1 MHTIRSAAA
10 LLAAARDLG
19 ALGELATFS
28 GFAPALETFD
38 ADGRR
43 ALGLPVEF
51 RVARIACLSPISHG
65 ACRALLIES
74 DGSRPLRE
82 SLGRLASRL
91 ASRAPHVC
99 WLVFARARGQPD
111 FAIAAWDVGRTSPAI
126 RALMVDPA
134 HVRDSDA
141 ETLCALEAAR
151 AETDI
156 LTHARWLDV
165 LGRDAICRRFFRAL
179 EAAVARLAL
188 GAVGRADHDAR
199 AELALLNVSRLLFLS
214 FLEAMGWLD
223 GDRAWL
229 GRRFDSCMATGG
241 RWQERVLR
249 PLFFGTL
256 NTPVPRRSPAAAA
269 LGRIPFLNGGLF
281 TRTAI
286 ESRHARLT
294 FRDED
299 FGALFGEVLG
309 RYRFT
314 AREESAS
321 WSDAAIDPE
330 MLGRA
335 FESLMSSRDRRSSG
349 AFYTPQVLVERVTR
363 DALVH
368 GLAATQVRPADV
380 ERVLDGVAPE
390 PRVRDALRMRLAG
403 FRILDPACGSGAFLV
418 HALELLSNLARTLGD
433 PRPGTE
439 IRRAAL
445 GGSIFGVDVNPTAV
459 WLCELRLWLAMILE
473 SEERNPERVVPL
485 PNLDHNIR
493 IGDALAGEVNS
504 PAAGATTRGAVLPA
518 DAPLGMLR
526 ASYSR
531 SVGARKRTL
540 HDALEREERKR
551 ALDSCARALR
561 SVRADRRELLLALR
575 GRDLF
580 GDRRVPARAERSAM
594 TALRTRTRELMQEQA
609 TLRDG
614 GALPFRF
621 ETQFADVMAAG
632 GFDLVIGNPPWVRL
646 HRIPPGARTQLRSRF
661 LVYRQAAWRSG
672 AEGAQAGAG
681 FAAQVD
687 LSALFI
693 ERALAVA
700 RPQGHVALIVPS
712 KLWHSLAGGGVRQLL
727 LERAQVRA
735 LTDWSSDSHLF
746 AAAVYPSTL
755 IAQRTAPEE
764 SVERMCR
771 VTIAHSCGAVA
782 WDTAHRSLG
791 FDESPGTPWLL
802 VPPDVRRAFDRLT
815 AVGVP
820 LSQGTFASPRLGVK
834 CGLNDAF
841 LVDELARERKL
852 SRIRSGERHGMV
864 ESSLLRPALRGQHLT
879 PWCSN
884 ASFRHII
891 LAHGVDGRPLASL
904 PPHAH
909 AWLAPSRARL
919 AARSDARGARRW
931 WSVFRLD
938 SAASDRPRVVWA
950 DVSRRP
956 RAAFVPRG
964 DPLVPLNSCYVVH
977 GNSDD
982 DALALVAILNSD
994 IAAAWLELV
1003 SEPARGGY
1011 RRYLGWTMALL
1022 PLPSDWRR
1030 ACEILVPLARRA
1042 LDGAP
1047 PDAAELLDATLA
1059 AYRLRTS
1066 SVAPLLAWN
1075 AG

>member
-1 MHTIRSAAA
+1 
-10 LLAAARDLG
+10 LLAAARDLQS
-19 ALGELATFS
+19 LGEVATFA
-28 GFAPALETFD
+28 GFAPTPETFN
-38 ADGRR
+38 AEGRR
-43 ALGLPVEF
+43 SLGLPAEF
-51 RVARIACLSPISHG
+51 RDARIACLEPVTHG
-65 ACRALLIES
+65 ACRALLVES

-82 SLGRLASRL
+82 SLVRLASRL

-99 WLVFARARGQPD
+99 WLLFARARGNPE
-111 FAIAAWDVGRTSPAI
+111 FAIAAWDGGRTPPAI
-126 RALMVDPA
+126 RALSVDPA

-151 AETDI
+151 AGTDV

-179 EAAVARLAL
+179 ESAVAQLAR
-188 GAVGRADHDAR
+188 GAVGRAGQDAR

-214 FLEAMGWLD
+214 FLEAKGWLD

-229 GRRFDSCMATGG
+229 ARRFDSCMATGG

-256 NTPVPRRSPAAAA
+256 NTPIARRSPAAAA

-281 TRTAI
+281 TRTVV
-286 ESRHARLT
+286 ESRHGTLM

-314 AREESAS
+314 AREDSAS

-335 FESLMSSRDRRSSG
+335 FESLMSSRDRQSSG
-349 AFYTPQVLVERVTR
+349 AFYTPQLLVERVTR
-363 DALVH
+363 DALTH
-368 GLAATQVRPADV
+368 SLATDQVEPGAV
-380 ERVLDGVAPE
+380 ERVLDGVAPDA
-390 PRVRDALRMRLAG
+390 RVRDALRVRLSG
-403 FRILDPACGSGAFLV
+403 FRVLDPACGSGAFLV
-418 HALELLSNLARTLGD
+418 HALELLSGLARTLGD
-433 PRPGTE
+433 PRSATE
-439 IRRAAL
+439 VRRAAL
-445 GGSIFGVDVNPTAV
+445 AGSIFGVDVNPTAV

-493 IGDALAGEVNS
+493 VGDALGGDVTA
-504 PAAGATTRGAVLPA
+504 PAAEPATGHSVIPAGPRLGA
-518 DAPLGMLR
+518 LR
-526 ASYSR
+526 TAYSR
-531 SVGARKRTL
+531 AVGARKRTL
-540 HDALEREERKR
+540 RQALEREERKR
-551 ALDSCARALR
+551 ALAACARALR
-561 SVRADRRELLLALR
+561 SARADRRELLLALR

-580 GDRRVPARAERSAM
+580 GDRRVPSRTERSAL
-594 TALRTRTRELMQEQA
+594 AVLRTRARELVRQQEI
-609 TLRDG
+609 LRDG

-621 ETQFADVMAAG
+621 ETQFADVMASG

-646 HRIPPGARTQLRSRF
+646 HRIPAGARAELRDRF

-672 AEGAQAGAG
+672 AEGAQAGVG

-693 ERALAVA
+693 ERSLAVV
-700 RPQGHVALIVPS
+700 RPRGYVALVVPS

-727 LERAQVRA
+727 LGRARVRA
-735 LTDWSSDSHLF
+735 LTDWSSDDHLF
-746 AAAVYPSTL
+746 DAAVYPSTI
-755 IAQRTAPEE
+755 IAQRTVATE
-764 SVERMCR
+764 SVDRTSR
-771 VTIAHSCGAVA
+771 VTIVHSCGAVA
-782 WDTAHRSLG
+782 WDAADQSLRFNDSAG
-791 FDESPGTPWLL
+791 SPWLL
-802 VPPDVRRAFDRLT
+802 VPPDVRRAFDRL
-815 AVGVP
+815 AAAGVP
-820 LSQGTFASPRLGVK
+820 LSQGAFASPRLGVK

-852 SRIRSGERHGMV
+852 SRVRSGNRHGMV

-879 PWCSN
+879 PWSST

-909 AWLAPSRARL
+909 AWLVPSRARL

-964 DPLVPLNSCYVVH
+964 NPIVPLNSCYVVH
-977 GNSDD
+977 GNTDD

-1022 PLPSDWRR
+1022 PLPSDWSR
-1030 ACEILVPLARRA
+1030 ACKLLVPLARRA
-1042 LDGAP
+1042 LDGNP